1 MSGQRPSAEE
11 LVAAVRGFLEQEVAG
26 QLTGAT
32 AFNLRIAVNVLAIVE
47 RELAAA
53 DDSTAATARLGA
65 LLGADPG
72 LGRAALE
79 EQLVAALQSGVL
91 GLASPDLLAHLRA
104 DAVRQLGI
112 DNPRYGSYRRETAEP

>member
-1 MSGQRPSAEE
+1 MSGQRPTAPE

-47 RELAAA
+47 RELAAE
-53 DDSTAATARLGA
+53 DDSAAATARLGA
-65 LLGADPG
+65 LLGADPA
-72 LGRAALE
+72 LGREALE
-79 EQLVAALQSGVL
+79 EKLVAALRSGAL
-91 GLASPDLLAHLRA
+91 DLASPGLLTHFRA

-112 DNPRYGSYRRETAEP
+112 DNPRYGSYRRETAER

>member
-1 MSGQRPSAEE
+1 MNGQRPTALE
-11 LVAAVRGFLEQEVAG
+11 LVAAVRGFLEQEVAS

-32 AFNLRIAVNVLAIVE
+32 AFNLRIAVNVLAILE
-47 RELAAA
+47 RELAAE
-53 DDSTAATARLGA
+53 DDSAAATARLGA

-72 LGRAALE
+72 LGREALE
-79 EQLVAALQSGVL
+79 EKLVAALRSSAL
-91 GLASPDLLAHLRA
+91 GLASPGLLTHLRA

>member
-1 MSGQRPSAEE
+1 MSGQRPTAPE
-11 LVAAVRGFLEQEVAG
+11 LVAAVRGFLEQEVAS

-47 RELAAA
+47 RELAAE
-53 DDSTAATARLGA
+53 DDSAAATARLGA
-65 LLGADPG
+65 LLGEDPA
-72 LGRAALE
+72 LGRKALE
-79 EQLVAALQSGVL
+79 EKLMAALRSGAL
-91 GLASPDLLAHLRA
+91 GLASPGLLTHLRA

>member
-1 MSGQRPSAEE
+1 MSGQRPTALE
-11 LVAAVRGFLEQEVAG
+11 LVAAVRGFLEQEVAS

-47 RELAAA
+47 RELAAK
-53 DDSTAATARLGA
+53 DDSAAATARLGA

-72 LGRAALE
+72 LGREALE
-79 EQLVAALQSGVL
+79 EKLVAALRSGAL
-91 GLASPDLLAHLRA
+91 GLASPGLLTHLRA

-112 DNPRYGSYRRETAEP
+112 DNPRYGSYRRETAER

>member
-1 MSGQRPSAEE
+1 MSGQRPTALE
-11 LVAAVRGFLEQEVAG
+11 LVAAVRGFLEQEVAS

-47 RELAAA
+47 RELAAE
-53 DDSTAATARLGA
+53 DDSAAATARLGA

-72 LGRAALE
+72 LGREALE
-79 EQLVAALQSGVL
+79 EKLVAALRSSAL
-91 GLASPDLLAHLRA
+91 GLASPGLLTHLRA

>member
-1 MSGQRPSAEE
+1 MSGQRPTALE
-11 LVAAVRGFLEQEVAG
+11 LVAAVRGFLEQEVAS

-47 RELAAA
+47 RELAAE
-53 DDSTAATARLGA
+53 DDSAAATARLGA

-72 LGRAALE
+72 LGREALE
-79 EQLVAALQSGVL
+79 EKLVAALRSGAL
-91 GLASPDLLAHLRA
+91 GLASPGLLTHLRA

>member
-1 MSGQRPSAEE
+1 MSGQRPTALE
-11 LVAAVRGFLEQEVAG
+11 LVAAVRGFLEQEVAS

-47 RELAAA
+47 RELAAK
-53 DDSTAATARLGA
+53 DDSAAATARLGA

-72 LGRAALE
+72 LGREALE
-79 EQLVAALQSGVL
+79 EKLVAALRSGAL
-91 GLASPDLLAHLRA
+91 GLASPGLLTHLRA

-112 DNPRYGSYRRETAEP
+112 DNPRYGSYRRETAEL

>member
-1 MSGQRPSAEE
+1 MSGQRPTAPE

-47 RELAAA
+47 RELAAE
-53 DDSTAATARLGA
+53 DDSAAATARLGA
-65 LLGADPG
+65 LLGADPA
-72 LGRAALE
+72 LGQEALE
-79 EQLVAALQSGVL
+79 EKLVAALRSGAL
-91 GLASPDLLAHLRA
+91 GLASPGLLTHLRA

-112 DNPRYGSYRRETAEP
+112 DNPRYGSYRRETAER

>member
-1 MSGQRPSAEE
+1 MSEQRPTALE
-11 LVAAVRGFLEQEVAG
+11 LVAAVRGFLEQEVAS

-47 RELAAA
+47 RELAAE
-53 DDSTAATARLGA
+53 DDSAAATARLGA

-72 LGRAALE
+72 LGREALE
-79 EQLVAALQSGVL
+79 EKLVAALRSSAL
-91 GLASPDLLAHLRA
+91 GLASPGLLTHLRA

>member
-1 MSGQRPSAEE
+1 MSGQRPTAPE

-47 RELAAA
+47 RELAAE
-53 DDSTAATARLGA
+53 DDRTAATARLAA
-65 LLGADPG
+65 LLEADPG
-72 LGRAALE
+72 LGREALE
-79 EQLVAALQSGVL
+79 EKLVAALRSSAL
-91 GLASPDLLAHLRA
+91 GLASPGLLTHLRA

>member
-1 MSGQRPSAEE
+1 MSGQRPTALE
-11 LVAAVRGFLEQEVAG
+11 LVAAVRGFLEQEVAS

-47 RELAAA
+47 RELAAK
-53 DDSTAATARLGA
+53 DDSAAATARLGA

-72 LGRAALE
+72 LGREALE
-79 EQLVAALQSGVL
+79 EKLVAALRSGAL
-91 GLASPDLLAHLRA
+91 GLASPGLLTHLRA

>member
-1 MSGQRPSAEE
+1 MSGQRPTAPE
-11 LVAAVRGFLEQEVAG
+11 LVAAVRGFLEQEVASE
-26 QLTGAT
+26 LTGAR

-47 RELAAA
+47 RELAAK
-53 DDSTAATARLGA
+53 DDSAAATARLGA

-72 LGRAALE
+72 LGREALE
-79 EQLVAALQSGVL
+79 EQLVAALQSGAL
-91 GLASPDLLAHLRA
+91 GLASPGLLTHLRA

>member
-1 MSGQRPSAEE
+1 MSGQRPTALE
-11 LVAAVRGFLEQEVAG
+11 LVAAVRGFLEQEVAS

-47 RELAAA
+47 RELAAK
-53 DDSTAATARLGA
+53 DDSAAATARLGA

-91 GLASPDLLAHLRA
+91 GLASPGLLAHLRA

>member
-1 MSGQRPSAEE
+1 MSGQRPTAQE

-47 RELAAA
+47 RELAAE

-79 EQLVAALQSGVL
+79 EKFVAALQSGVL
-91 GLASPDLLAHLRA
+91 GLASPGLLAHLRA

>member
-1 MSGQRPSAEE
+1 MSGQRPTALE
-11 LVAAVRGFLEQEVAG
+11 LVAAVRGFLEQEVAS

-47 RELAAA
+47 RELAAE
-53 DDSTAATARLGA
+53 DDSAAATARLGA

-72 LGRAALE
+72 LGREALE
-79 EQLVAALQSGVL
+79 EKLVAALRSGAF
-91 GLASPDLLAHLRA
+91 GLASPGLLTHLRA

>member
-1 MSGQRPSAEE
+1 MSGQRPTAPE
-11 LVAAVRGFLEQEVAG
+11 LVAAVRGFLEQEVAS

-47 RELAAA
+47 RELAAE
-53 DDSTAATARLGA
+53 DDRTAATARLGA
-65 LLGADPG
+65 LLGEDPA
-72 LGRAALE
+72 LGREALE
-79 EQLVAALQSGVL
+79 EKLMAALQSGAL
-91 GLASPDLLAHLRA
+91 GLASPGLLTHLRA

>member
-1 MSGQRPSAEE
+1 MSGQRPTALE
-11 LVAAVRGFLEQEVAG
+11 LVAAVRGFLEQEVAS

-47 RELAAA
+47 RELAAE
-53 DDSTAATARLGA
+53 DDSAAATARLGA

-72 LGRAALE
+72 LGREALE
-79 EQLVAALQSGVL
+79 EKLVAALRSGAL
-91 GLASPDLLAHLRA
+91 GLASPGLLTHLRA

-112 DNPRYGSYRRETAEP
+112 DNPRYGSYRRETAER

>member
-47 RELAAA
+47 RELTAA
-53 DDSTAATARLGA
+53 DGSTAATARLGA

-79 EQLVAALQSGVL
+79 EQLVAALQSGAL
-91 GLASPDLLAHLRA
+91 GLASPGLLAHLRA

>member
-1 MSGQRPSAEE
+1 MSGQRPTAPE
-11 LVAAVRGFLEQEVAG
+11 LVAAVRGFLEQEVAS

-47 RELAAA
+47 RELAAK
-53 DDSTAATARLGA
+53 DDSAAATARLGA

-72 LGRAALE
+72 LGREALE
-79 EQLVAALQSGVL
+79 EKLVAALRSGAL
-91 GLASPDLLAHLRA
+91 GLASPGLLTHLRA

-112 DNPRYGSYRRETAEP
+112 DNPRYGSYRRETAER

>member
-1 MSGQRPSAEE
+1 MSGQRPTAQE

-47 RELAAA
+47 RELAAE

-79 EQLVAALQSGVL
+79 EKLVAALQSGAL
-91 GLASPDLLAHLRA
+91 DLASPGLLTHLRA

>member
-1 MSGQRPSAEE
+1 MSGQRPTALE
-11 LVAAVRGFLEQEVAG
+11 LVAAVRGFLEQEVAS

-47 RELAAA
+47 RELAAE
-53 DDSTAATARLGA
+53 DDSAAATARLGA
-65 LLGADPG
+65 LLGADPD
-72 LGRAALE
+72 LGREALE
-79 EQLVAALQSGVL
+79 DKLVAALRSGAL
-91 GLASPDLLAHLRA
+91 DLASPGLLTHLRA

>member
-1 MSGQRPSAEE
+1 MSGQRPTAEE

-72 LGRAALE
+72 LGREALE
-79 EQLVAALQSGVL
+79 EQLVAALQSGAL
-91 GLASPDLLAHLRA
+91 GLASPGLLAHLRA

>member
-1 MSGQRPSAEE
+1 MSGQRPTAEE

-72 LGRAALE
+72 LGREALE

>member
-11 LVAAVRGFLEQEVAG
+11 LVAAVQGFLEQEVAG

-91 GLASPDLLAHLRA
+91 GLASPGLLAHLRA

>member
-1 MSGQRPSAEE
+1 MSGQRPTAQE

-47 RELAAA
+47 RELAAE

-79 EQLVAALQSGVL
+79 EKLVAALQSGAL
-91 GLASPDLLAHLRA
+91 DLASAGLLTHLRA